1 MASITT
7 RNGQRCTAVPKIANF
22 QIAANSSSTLSSSS
36 TSTSTSTSTS
46 ASSTSS
52 STSESTSSTSDSSI
66 STTSSLLLTSSSST
80 FTPTSISTSVSIPTD
95 SQAPP
100 VANPEQPD
108 PATQISS
115 DTSSSTSSTT
125 SSVAIANT
133 PPAFVLPAVGQSTD
147 LPSSSTVQTPDQ
159 TTDTAVDQTNDPT
172 ADSTT
177 SALPSSI
184 GNTNTAAVGTESGV
198 LIDTDNTPSPTASQ
212 AQSTD
217 DAASAQL
224 GQSGDTVITSGLD
237 GNTASP
243 TAAATQS
250 TGPSSAETEINGG
263 GLPATQQQVT
273 GNAITTQQT
282 IAIAAGVVGGVIVI
296 SSIAFMIWI
305 WRKRKMQGRRSTLLT
320 PLSPGATFRD
330 REKDPYLIDRSSLGP
345 TPMSEKLWA
354 IVGMK
359 YKNLRGK
366 VSDIVARS
374 NSPSPSVNLDRGNSQ
389 FGPPGGMHSRN
400 NSNAGVIGA
409 PPTTKGRFV
418 DWWGRLAE
426 DGNFNWRLRHE
437 SKDDPINNAAYA
449 AIPRSTDNNNA
460 PRIPSQPDFL
470 TLLNMDDRQLEQA
483 ARGRQSI
490 RGSQRRSVSMGNEQ
504 HFLGGLGLNF
514 DDPFSDVNAIG
525 NNTAKAK
532 PVVVS
537 AANNPF
543 SDANAIAAPSAAA
556 GGGLTTYVQ
565 NVRRSRGHSVNGGGI
580 SRQTSNAGT
589 RMNSLYRESN
599 ASISTVGTRRN
610 KFRSDP
616 FDLDRPDLLSAN
628 SSFDATVR
636 ESSRVSRS
644 SKAAPVPVP
653 NTPKQA
659 HVRTE
664 SFTSKYSSGVSGVS
678 MTMSQWSDPG
688 PDVGP
693 AAARYTPDNGIAR
706 RDSETRRSGS
716 SQGSVGKAL

>member
-7 RNGQRCTAVPKIANF
+7 RNGQRCTAVPKVAKILLAS
-22 QIAANSSSTLSSSS
+22 NSSSTSLSSSSSS
-36 TSTSTSTSTS
+36 TSTSTSTSSTSTSISTSTLTS
-46 ASSTSS
+46 ASVS
-52 STSESTSSTSDSSI
+52 STSASSI
-66 STTSSLLLTSSSST
+66 STTSSLLFASSSST
-80 FTPTSISTSVSIPTD
+80 SISIPTD
-95 SQAPP
+95 PQATP
-100 VANPEQPD
+100 VDNPAQPD
-108 PATQISS
+108 SATQISS
-115 DTSSSTSSTT
+115 DTSSSASSTIST
-125 SSVAIANT
+125 AAIANT
-133 PPAFVLPAVGQSTD
+133 PPVFIQPAIGQSADQSPSTDQSTD
-147 LPSSSTVQTPDQ
+147 Q
-159 TTDTAVDQTNDPT
+159 
-172 ADSTT
+172 TT
-177 SALPSSI
+177 SALPASI
-184 GNTNTAAVGTESGV
+184 VSTANDASLPSDSGV
-198 LIDTDNTPSPTASQ
+198 LTDAGPTPSQPGDQTQSTNAPTTDGAAP
-212 AQSTD
+212 AQSLT
-217 DAASAQL
+217 
-224 GQSGDTVITSGLD
+224 GQPGDSSIVTGLD
-237 GNTASP
+237 GNTATL
-243 TAAATQS
+243 TAGATQS
-250 TGPSSAETEINGG
+250 IGSSSVETETNGG
-263 GLPATQQQVT
+263 GLSTTQQQVT

-282 IAIAAGVVGGVIVI
+282 IAIAGGVVGGVIFI
-296 SSIAFMIWI
+296 SSLAFLIWI
-305 WRKRKMQGRRSTLLT
+305 WRKRKMHGRRSTLLT
-320 PLSPGATFRD
+320 PLSPDATFRD

-354 IVGMK
+354 VVGMK
-359 YKNLRGK
+359 YKRLRGR
-366 VSDIVARS
+366 VNDIVARS

-389 FGPPGGMHSRN
+389 FGPLDGAHSRN
-400 NSNAGVIGA
+400 NSNAGIIGG

-437 SKDDPINNAAYA
+437 SKADAINNESYSV
-449 AIPRSTDNNNA
+449 PKSTGNNNA
-460 PRIPSQPDFL
+460 PRVPSQPDFL

-483 ARGRQSI
+483 ARVRNSV
-490 RGSQRRSVSMGNEQ
+490 RGSQRRSISMGNEQ

-543 SDANAIAAPSAAA
+543 SDANAIAAPSAVAN
-556 GGGLTTYVQ
+556 GGLATYVQ

-580 SRQTSNAGT
+580 SRQPSNAGT
-589 RMNSLYRESN
+589 RMNSAMNSMYRESN

-636 ESSRVSRS
+636 ESSRS
-644 SKAAPVPVP
+644 SKGAPVPVP
-653 NTPKQA
+653 NTPRQA

-678 MTMSQWSDPG
+678 MSMSQWSDPG

-693 AAARYTPDNGIAR
+693 AAARYTPTPDNGIAR
-706 RDSETRRSGS
+706 RDSDTRRSGG